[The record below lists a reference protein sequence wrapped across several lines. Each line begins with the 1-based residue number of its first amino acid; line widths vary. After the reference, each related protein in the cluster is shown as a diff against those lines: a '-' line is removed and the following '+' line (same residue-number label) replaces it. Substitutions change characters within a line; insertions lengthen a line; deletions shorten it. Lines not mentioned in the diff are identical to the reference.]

1 MVAFVFL
8 LTVLSITQLS
18 SAFVLPR
25 PQGWISSSSLKN
37 WPQSDAIFA
46 EDEEMIPIS
55 ENYVRAKYKESAKLH
70 GHKFCT
76 KDDAAEV
83 LRGILPPVTP
93 GELAEEI
100 QKTLDIIMKNPKNSD
115 DKIEEDDFVKAVVQ
129 NSYWAAAGDLVVKEL
144 MYFDAL
150 YHYYQTGSPL
160 LNDTDYE
167 TLKENLTWEGSS
179 VATMKANEAL
189 FVSAVA
195 ASRRGEPIM
204 DDEEYKALKSELRET
219 SSWVVAR
226 GQDSLEKLGLN
237 TFMGYLHRAL

>member
-1 MVAFVFL
+1 MVAFRFL
-8 LTVLSITQLS
+8 LAILSTLQWS
-18 SAFVLPR
+18 NAFVIPQPR
-25 PQGWISSSSLKN
+25 KWISSSSLKN
-37 WPQSDAIFA
+37 WPQNEVLFA
-46 EDEEMIPIS
+46 EDEDMVPVCK
-55 ENYVRAKYKESAKLH
+55 NYIRAKYNESAKLH

-76 KDDAAEV
+76 KEDAAEV

-100 QKTLDIIMKNPKNSD
+100 QKTLDIIIKNPKNSD
-115 DKIEEDDFVKAVVQ
+115 DNIDKDDFVEAVVQ

-150 YHYYQTGSPL
+150 LHYYRTGSPL
-160 LNDTDYE
+160 LNDSDYE

-179 VATMKANEAL
+179 VASMKASEAL

-195 ASRRGEPIM
+195 ASRRGEPLM
-204 DDEEYKALKSELRET
+204 DDKEYETLKSDLKNEN
-219 SSWVVAR
+219 SWVVAR